1 MGRAPRADAAR
12 NRERL
17 LEVASEAFARD
28 GVEASLER
36 IAKDAGVG
44 VGTLY
49 RHFPSRDCLMEAVY
63 RHNVE
68 QLVADAE
75 ELLATKPP
83 AEALAEWML
92 RFPAYVATKKGLA
105 AHLKTV
111 VSAESDL
118 FTSSHEKLH
127 STMRQML
134 AAAAADGAIRADL
147 DPGDVIRALA
157 GICMTSDMSSSTDQT
172 CRLAGLLMDG
182 LRYGAPGAN
191 RGIEHSSRPNG

>member
-1 MGRAPRADAAR
+1 MGRAPRSDAAR

-17 LEVASEAFARD
+17 LEAASEAFTRD
-28 GVEASLER
+28 GVEASLEG
-36 IAKDAGVG
+36 IAKAAGVG

-63 RHNVE
+63 RHNLD
-68 QLVADAE
+68 QLIADADD
-75 ELLATKPP
+75 LLATKPP
-83 AEALAEWML
+83 VEALNEWMQ

-111 VSAESDL
+111 VSADSDL
-118 FTSSHEKLH
+118 FTTSQEKMRG
-127 STMRQML
+127 TMKRML
-134 AAAAADGAIRADL
+134 DAAAAQGAIRPDA

-157 GICMTSDMSSSTDQT
+157 GVCMTGDMSSSPEQT

-182 LRYGAPGAN
+182 LRYGAPA
-191 RGIEHSSRPNG
+191 ST